1 MKNIQLNKVLTVEG
15 GKRQSKPCIRG
26 MRIAYQDIIGWL
38 ESGMTVENILNDYPE
53 LNQRD
58 ITACLQLAEDKAISE
73 VISDNNENTIISKK
87 LA

>member
-1 MKNIQLNKVLTVEG
+1 MKNIQLNKVLTVEA

-38 ESGMTVENILNDYPE
+38 EAGMTVENILNDYPE
-53 LNQRD
+53 LNRRD
-58 ITACLQLAEDKAISE
+58 ITACIELAEDKQKAKIICE
-73 VISDNNENTIISKK
+73 KIETENLSKK